1 MDRLANDF
9 RYPKRTPG
17 GRSRTWSL
25 VFAALALIGAI
36 SFVSGISGLEAQRV
50 WQAYLV
56 NFVFWLGMGAG
67 AMLFVAILNITNARW
82 GRPLKRLAEA
92 LGAFLPVSFVLF
104 WVLYA
109 GREQIFPWIHEPVH
123 GKEKWL
129 NVPFLFARDG
139 VGLFL
144 LSAAAVLLLYA
155 STRRGPVQPDP
166 GKNPVPAPFWRLQV
180 VLSPLLGILFALVLS
195 LVAFDLIMSLD
206 PHWYSTLFGGY
217 FFVGSF
223 YVALAALA
231 LLSGV
236 LRETPALQHLLRPRH
251 FHDLGKLLFGL
262 CMMIGYLFYSQ
273 FLVIWYGNLPEETRY
288 VIERIRQ
295 NPWAPLSWII
305 LGTCFALPFLVLLI
319 RKLKMSPGPLMGMG
333 GLVFVGM
340 WLERFFLVAP
350 SIWKGDTLPLGTIE
364 LSISA
369 GFLGLAGLTVL
380 FYLKRFSL
388 TPITD
393 PLFQEE
399 MERVLRE
406 KEGQEDGG
414 RQVD

>member
-1 MDRLANDF
+1 MDRPANEIKGV
-9 RYPKRTPG
+9 RWRA
-17 GRSRTWSL
+17 WSL
-25 VFAALALIGAI
+25 VFAALVLIGVL
-36 SFVSGISGLEAQRV
+36 SFIRGASGAQAQRT
-50 WQAYLV
+50 WQAYLI

-92 LGAFLPVSFVLF
+92 LGTFLPVSFVLF
-104 WVLYA
+104 WILYP
-109 GREQIFPWIHEPVH
+109 GREHLFPWIREPVH
-123 GKEKWL
+123 GKDQWL
-129 NVPFLFARDG
+129 NIPFLFARNG

-144 LSAAAVLLLYA
+144 LSAVAVLLLYA
-155 STRRGPVQPDP
+155 STRRSPVQPAP
-166 GKNPVPAPFWRLQV
+166 GKNPVPDPLWKLQV
-180 VLSPLLGILFALVLS
+180 VLSPILGILFALVLS

-223 YVALAALA
+223 YLALAALA
-231 LLSGV
+231 LLSGLV
-236 LRETPALQHLLRPRH
+236 RKTPALLHLLGPRH
-251 FHDLGKLLFGL
+251 FHDLGKLLFGF

-305 LGTCFALPFLVLLI
+305 LGICFALPFLVLLI
-319 RKLKMSPGPLMGMG
+319 RKLKMTPGPLMGMG

-388 TPITD
+388 TPVTD

-399 MERVLRE
+399 MVLRE
-406 KEGQEDGG
+406 KEGQEDVG
-414 RQVD
+414 RQVG